1 MKKYI
6 ITAFAFITLLTGS
19 VTFTACEDIDDI
31 KELNLD
37 RLLSPTNLTARVRDK
52 VNIELTWD
60 EMDRAQS
67 YVIEVFK
74 EDPDFTGTAIS
85 TLESEKATYTVT
97 GLEGETSY
105 SIRVIIVPPSLA
117 VKLRFSILK
126 LLHPLNTNLI
136 LVVGRFSAYKPFIV
150 TSLVNSIS
158 NVFAVPLSSVYMKLL
173 LSSLGNR
180 TIVALASAVAMIVA
194 RLSPG

>member
-1 MKKYI
+1 MPLAISWKI
-6 ITAFAFITLLTGS
+6 QLSTVNVLIVPVCVLSFSTNNEPNP
-19 VTFTACEDIDDI
+19 VTSQFVTVIFPP
-31 KELNLD
+31 
-37 RLLSPTNLTARVRDK
+37 LLS
-52 VNIELTWD
+52 
-60 EMDRAQS
+60 
-67 YVIEVFK
+67 
-74 EDPDFTGTAIS
+74 S
-85 TLESEKATYTVT
+85 T
-97 GLEGETSY
+97 
-105 SIRVIIVPPSLA
+105 VIIVPPSLA

>member
-1 MKKYI
+1 M
-6 ITAFAFITLLTGS
+6 TGS

-105 SIRVIIVPPSLA
+105 SIRVKSVAEGITDSKWVSATVQQMQNNSSGSCRRRSDSIRSNTSLA
-117 VKLRFSILK
+117 R
-126 LLHPLNTNLI
+126 
-136 LVVGRFSAYKPFIV
+136 R
-150 TSLVNSIS
+150 TSCYGNHHNS
-158 NVFAVPLSSVYMKLL
+158 K
-173 LSSLGNR
+173 
-180 TIVALASAVAMIVA
+180 
-194 RLSPG
+194 